1 MNFYDEWSACKGN
14 PQKNVAAIHA
24 FLCSSDESLTPL
36 YVGESTDLQAAFDVI
51 GAVPI
56 ESFFDVLQGMEI
68 PRSLIPADVPC
79 FSNFENGAARLS
91 ELLEFEPDGLSFS
104 DAGYQLMNSVKDGA
118 RTKYG
123 ENHSKLAAMMSL
135 VSISNT
141 RPAIITATRWGS
153 FLTKYEMR
161 QKADVLQKMLLRDLC
176 VKTIVKNA
184 LNGQT
189 SYREAVAALSKSTA
203 LRRRTNV
210 KCLVEFVLNGTEREE
225 ALSRIDWEL

>member
-1 MNFYDEWSACKGN
+1 MSFYDEWGACKED
-14 PQKNVAAIHA
+14 PQKNIAAIKA
-24 FLCSSDESLTPL
+24 FLSSLEETVAPL
-36 YVGESTDLQAAFDVI
+36 CTGETADLQRAFDVI

-56 ESFFDVLQGMEI
+56 EWYFEVLQSMEI
-68 PRSLIPADVPC
+68 PRGLVPADVPC
-79 FSNFENGAARLS
+79 FSNFENGATRLN

-141 RPAIITATRWGS
+141 RPAIVTATRWGG
-153 FLTKYEMR
+153 FLTKYEMK
-161 QKADVLQKMLLRDLC
+161 QKADVLQKLLLRDLC
-176 VKTIVKNA
+176 VKTLVKNA
-184 LNGQT
+184 LGGPT
-189 SYREAVAALSKSTA
+189 SYRDAVAALSKSTA

-210 KCLVEFVLNGTEREE
+210 KCLVEFVLEGTEREE